1 MENILLNE
9 QSDLLLNDKSV
20 DQMLN
25 KYQNC
30 FQSKNESICD
40 ICMQDFNN
48 EKNIPRKM
56 ASCDH
61 YFC

>member
-30 FQSKNESICD
+30 F
-40 ICMQDFNN
+40 
-48 EKNIPRKM
+48 
-56 ASCDH
+56 
-61 YFC
+61 